1 MATAYYTPGVYIEEV
16 NSGPRPIQGV
26 GTSVAA
32 FIGITEKAE
41 QVTDDGY
48 TTESLLSQTKM
59 ITNLTQYENHF
70 GGLSED
76 AYLPYSVRGFFE
88 NGGVSCW
95 VISIHALNA
104 HPAQALL
111 YAANPKEND
120 PRPGPPSLL
129 IHARDGGPMGEQI
142 RISVKD
148 ANGSS
153 AAAPASSSKKAKDD
167 AAGSKKDKP
176 ESTSA
181 SSITGTSASTTSTD
195 STDDS
200 EEFVLVV
207 EKNGVPK
214 EHKLN
219 INDIPSWQN
228 RGAETSADHLLDD
241 VKVWSLQPK
250 TSKLAERVPIALQD
264 LVQLEGSM
272 PKFDMEL
279 LDEKDRNRIKTTAT
293 DKLKDGDILQRNA
306 VQLFNGSARDRK
318 GTGALESLDNVNLIC
333 APDLLLMHKNGT
345 INDEQ
350 LMGLQNALLGYCKN
364 SLYRFAILDSPYD
377 RKQPEDILAW
387 RQEEANFDSMHG
399 ALYYPWIK
407 ITDPLTGRTKEVPP
421 SGHIAGIYSRSDNER
436 GVHKAPA
443 NENILGPITDV
454 TFNVNRGE
462 QAFLNPVGIN
472 CIRSFTGRGI
482 RVWGARTLSSDP
494 AWRYVNVRRI
504 FNYVEESI
512 ERSTQWMVFEPNDE
526 ILWSKVRRDISA
538 FLKTVWRSGALFGNS
553 PDQAYYVKCDSE
565 LNPPE
570 IRDQGLLIC
579 EIGLAPVKPAEFVV
593 FRFSQYA
600 METTS

>member
-41 QVTDDGY
+41 QVTHDGY
-48 TTESLLSQTKM
+48 TTESLLSQTKL

-70 GGLSED
+70 GGLHEE
-76 AYLPYSVRGFFE
+76 AYLPYAVRGFFE

-104 HPAQALL
+104 LPAQALL
-111 YAANPKEND
+111 YAANPDEED
-120 PRPGPPSLL
+120 TRPGKPALL
-129 IHARDGGPMGEQI
+129 VHAKDGGPMGEKI
-142 RISVKD
+142 KVSIK
-148 ANGSS
+148 AGGT
-153 AAAPASSSKKAKDD
+153 AAASQTPAADTDAGDKK
-167 AAGSKKDKP
+167 GSKKPPPVMPLTGGDADADADKMF
-176 ESTSA
+176 TL
-181 SSITGTSASTTSTD
+181 IVD
-195 STDDS
+195 
-200 EEFVLVV
+200 
-207 EKNGVPK
+207 KNGSTK
-214 EHKLN
+214 EHVLN
-219 INDIPSWQN
+219 IDDVPHW
-228 RGAETSADHLLDD
+228 ETRARQTNADHVLDD
-241 VKVWSLQPK
+241 VKIWSLQPK
-250 TSKLAERVPIALQD
+250 KSKTSERLPVAHKD
-264 LVQLEGSM
+264 AVQLEGGT
-272 PKFDMEL
+272 PKFDIDL
-279 LDEKDRNRIKTTAT
+279 LDDKDKNAINTTT
-293 DKLKDGDILQRNA
+293 TEKLKDSDILKRNA

-333 APDLLLMHKNGT
+333 APDLASMHKNGT
-345 INDEQ
+345 IDDTQ
-350 LMGLQNALLGYCKN
+350 LMGLQNALLGYCQN

-377 RKQPEDILAW
+377 RKQPEDILKW

-407 ITDPLTGRTKEVPP
+407 ITDPLTGRSKEVPP
-421 SGHIAGIYSRSDNER
+421 CGHIAGIYSRSDNER

-504 FNYVEESI
+504 FNFVEESI
-512 ERSTQWMVFEPNDE
+512 ERSTQWVVFEPNDQF
-526 ILWSKVRRDISA
+526 LWAKVRRDISA
-538 FLKTVWRSGALFGNS
+538 FLRNVWRSGALLGVAEN
-553 PDQAYYVKCDSE
+553 QAFYVKCDAE
-565 LNPPE
+565 LNPQE
-570 IRDQGLLIC
+570 VRDQGLLIC

-600 METTS
+600 LETSA